1 MNRVETCMQYKCMG
15 LYENLTKIIFLN
27 SHVHLRNE
35 GGARICGEV
44 VLVNFWCHFEETLIS
59 IFSIAVSQNQAVC
72 GLFKY
77 FWLISMQFQFSYSY
91 YSVWCL
97 YVYLCH
103 FVVMPSPLCP
113 LQRWLTAHRI
123 PLNIWH
129 LSPNSVT
136 IKNKY
141 HHLSK

>member
-77 FWLISMQFQFSYSY
+77 FWLISMQISFLIVIILCGVYTY
-91 YSVWCL
+91 ICAVLWWCHPP
-97 YVYLCH
+97 YAP
-103 FVVMPSPLCP
+103 FKDD
-113 LQRWLTAHRI
+113 WLLTEFPWI
-123 PLNIWH
+123 FNIF
-129 LSPNSVT
+129 
-136 IKNKY
+136 
-141 HHLSK
+141 HHTV